1 MVTPYFFTDCDVM
14 PEQDAALG
22 YGSVSATS
30 FRLTSSFT
38 ASVGGAAL
46 RAYAVCRGAV
56 LIQEVDGH
64 PDLVNLVL
72 KPERQPNPHYA
83 PVEFFVYR
91 GLKKKHFLDSA
102 NEVIGDGSAD
112 KVTDLMTRM
121 WEVRNRLNDDIAAAD
136 EGALPDPLVRGDLGL
151 NDLGDPP
158 GDGATPV
165 AELFDTYTFATV
177 SEGDFIGEFETAA
190 TYGFEILLASPAH
203 QHVLGDMRALER
215 STTIV
220 YAAGQAQ
227 FPAAEDISIRRE
239 RERVLAFADP
249 AAWYGLFAQERV
261 HAYRGGRDRTLN
273 GEDLYADVLSKFRT
287 ADRIYVD
294 IRDEL
299 DNSLNYLGEYGSGS
313 APVQWA
319 SGGGPLVA
327 SDYHD
332 GNGWP
337 VLVLRA
343 SQIASGSDA
352 AVGLSIALPKGA
364 SELVTGYL
372 AQASLLADFPDR
384 VERFVNLGFNGSTW
398 TDAFEIGL
406 HNNPSAGAV
415 YPAIVEIAVGK
426 RIDPAT
432 FTEQGGP
439 SDRFIKNDLL
449 DNLFQP
455 RSIALV
461 DKADHVAWKAMPQP
475 RYVGWT
481 STAGWDFMVKS
492 GVARDS
498 IGEVAF
504 CYRHGPPEVGGA
516 TGYGRSMSD
525 VNLDAGIEETPSFFL
540 MLRDLLAQVRLEA
553 RTIVTG
559 SGAEIACIR
568 VLSENGNFS
577 IDPFNRS
584 GDDIYSF
591 AYAEAERADIVALHD
606 AGFWPEAPRFY
617 VALQKALRSDV
628 EDFPYFE
635 LELGIQG
642 VVLDAATWTH
652 AIDVTST
659 GFRFYSID
667 GKSFFTEAYALALAP
682 LLVS

>member
-38 ASVGGAAL
+38 TSVGGAAL

-72 KPERQPNPHYA
+72 KPERQPNPNYA

-136 EGALPDPLVRGDLGL
+136 EGALPEPLVRGDLEL
-151 NDLGDPP
+151 SDLGDPP
-158 GDGATPV
+158 SDSATPV
-165 AELFDTYTFATV
+165 AELFDTYTFAIV

-190 TYGFEILLASPAH
+190 IYGFECILLASPAH
-203 QHVLGDMRALER
+203 QHVLGEMRALER

-220 YAAGQAQ
+220 YPAGQAQ

-239 RERVLAFADP
+239 RERILAFVDP
-249 AAWYGLFAQERV
+249 AAWYGLFALERV

-273 GEDLYADVLSKFRT
+273 GEDLYADVLRKFHT

-294 IRDEL
+294 IRDEF

-313 APVQWA
+313 ASVQWA

-327 SDYHD
+327 FDYHD

-372 AQASLLADFPDR
+372 AHASLLADFPNR
-384 VERFVNLGFNGSTW
+384 IQRFVNLGFNGSTW
-398 TDAFEIGL
+398 ADAFEIGL

-415 YPAIVEIAVGK
+415 YPAMVQIAVGK

-432 FTEQGGP
+432 FTKQRSVSPLHQERPARQPIPAALHRPGGQSRPRRAGRRCP
-439 SDRFIKNDLL
+439 SLVMWDGHQPPGGTSWSRAGSLAIRSARSPSVTATGRPRWRRHGIRAVDERHEPGCRHRGLVLVLPYAAGPARAGTSRGADDRDRIGRRDRLVRRS
-449 DNLFQP
+449 P
-455 RSIALV
+455 RTATSRSIRSIAP
-461 DKADHVAWKAMPQP
+461 AT
-475 RYVGWT
+475 T
-481 STAGWDFMVKS
+481 STALPTPNPSARTSWHFTTPGS
-492 GVARDS
+492 GRK
-498 IGEVAF
+498 
-504 CYRHGPPEVGGA
+504 RHGS
-516 TGYGRSMSD
+516 TSHCKR
-525 VNLDAGIEETPSFFL
+525 
-540 MLRDLLAQVRLEA
+540 R
-553 RTIVTG
+553 
-559 SGAEIACIR
+559 C
-568 VLSENGNFS
+568 
-577 IDPFNRS
+577 
-584 GDDIYSF
+584 
-591 AYAEAERADIVALHD
+591 
-606 AGFWPEAPRFY
+606 
-617 VALQKALRSDV
+617 
-628 EDFPYFE
+628 
-635 LELGIQG
+635 
-642 VVLDAATWTH
+642 AATSR
-652 AIDVTST
+652 TSRISSSSSASRASSST
-659 GFRFYSID
+659 PRPGR
-667 GKSFFTEAYALALAP
+667 T
-682 LLVS
+682 